1 MYIAPLYYYK
11 KEKHFIINLFGV
23 FTITFPLY
31 PEPIIVRH
39 INKLKLE
46 TCELVNALS
55 TKL

>member
-1 MYIAPLYYYK
+1 MYIAQLHYYK
-11 KEKHFIINLFGV
+11 KKYFIINIFGV
-23 FTITFPLY
+23 FTITLPLY
-31 PEPIIVRH
+31 PEPLIVRH